1 MRRRLL
7 LGAGVLLAGAAALG
21 WALDRPPGYGA
32 TIAWAALLPGP
43 PAAGSTVDRADRA
56 AFAATGAGI
65 DGPRWRQAATEI
77 YPSSDAVTA
86 EIACALGRR
95 ISADTTPATI
105 RLVTRAAT
113 DMQGPAEAAKR
124 AYRRNRPYV
133 GAADTR
139 TCDPRTLGGIGGSTG
154 GVLSYA
160 YPSGH
165 AAFGR
170 ITALT
175 LAAVLPDRAA
185 ALRAWGDRLGDNR
198 LVCRVHWQSDVAAGR
213 TLADALYPKLAAL
226 PAFRADVAAARA
238 ELLQAPAATGC

>member
-1 MRRRLL
+1 MRRRLI
-7 LGAGVLLAGAAALG
+7 LGAGVLLTGAAALG

-32 TIAWAALLPGP
+32 TLAWRAVLPGP
-43 PAAGSTVDRADRA
+43 PGAGSAVDRADRA
-56 AFAATGAGI
+56 VFAATSAGI

-77 YPSSDAVTA
+77 YPSSDAVAA
-86 EIACALGRR
+86 EIGCALGRR
-95 ISADTTPATI
+95 LSDTGTPVTI
-105 RLVTRAAT
+105 NLIRRAAT

-124 AYRRNRPYV
+124 DVRRDRPYV

-154 GVLSYA
+154 GALSYA

-170 ITALT
+170 ITARA
-175 LAAVLPDRAA
+175 LAAVLPDRTVP
-185 ALRAWGDRLGDNR
+185 LRAWGDRLGDNR

-213 TLADALYPKLAAL
+213 LLADALYPKLAAL

-238 ELLQAPAATGC
+238 ELLKAPPATGC